1 MNTYFSRW
9 LLILLVGLIGVIG
22 FRAGAQDD
30 PPSLTPTP
38 TDNQSLYWFDW
49 SNDGTKVAVATAK
62 SISVYNSS
70 FQLLVSRPQPDP
82 MESRSFGSL
91 SPDGT
96 RLATAKEIWDTTTL
110 QSLFQVDAEYPLG
123 DWNSDGTL
131 ISGVALGAK
140 AIVIYDGF
148 TGRLVKTIP
157 MGDILLLSN
166 PIWSPDNMRFAFKTI
181 GKKLII
187 VDVSQGK
194 ISASYSYES
203 LIDSGLSWSH
213 DSNKLAY
220 DAFPE
225 PKLGDSSKQITHS
238 INIVDAANG
247 EIIHTFTG
255 LQDSV
260 RQLLWNPNNTE
271 LLSASGFGQIN
282 VWDMNSKQLINSYIT
297 PHYLLI
303 GIEYSSYGG
312 QVMMGFNLDRD
323 ISSTVRNTFTGQSIL
338 SKPILDNAIQII
350 VPSPSLEKLKSIT
363 QACKLHPNIQEA
375 LISQI
380 NANDLNTFKTQV
392 LALTN
397 TDILSGCQADL
408 LAITNALM
416 AKMSE

>member
-1 MNTYFSRW
+1 MATTLRSFLML
-9 LLILLVGLIGVIG
+9 LLIGLFGVSG
-22 FRAGAQDD
+22 FQAKAQDN
-30 PPSLTPTP
+30 PPSLTSTP
-38 TDNQSLYWFDW
+38 TDNQPIYWFDW

-62 SISVYNSS
+62 SISVYDSS

-82 MESRSFGSL
+82 TESRSFGSL

-96 RLATAKEIWDTTTL
+96 RLATVKEIWDTTTL

-157 MGDILLLSN
+157 TGDILLLSN
-166 PIWSPDNMRFAFKTI
+166 PLWSPDNTRFAFKTI

-187 VDVSQGK
+187 VDVPQGK
-194 ISASYSYES
+194 ISASYSYEF

-225 PKLGDSSKQITHS
+225 PKPGDSSKRITHS

-255 LQDSV
+255 LQDGV
-260 RQLLWNPNNTE
+260 RQLLWNPNDTE

-303 GIEYSSYGG
+303 GIDYSPYGG
-312 QVMMGFNLDRD
+312 QVMIGFNLDRD
-323 ISSTVRNTFTGQSIL
+323 ITSAVRDTFTGQSVF
-338 SKPILDNAIQII
+338 SQPILDSAIQMV
-350 VPSPSLEKLKSIT
+350 VPAPSLEKLKSVT
-363 QACKLHPNIQEA
+363 QACQLQPNIQEA

-380 NANDLNTFKTQV
+380 NANDLNTFETYV
-392 LALTN
+392 SALTN
-397 TDILSGCQADL
+397 TDMPDGCKADL
-408 LAITNALM
+408 LAVADALM
-416 AKMSE
+416 AKA